1 MSEVLGYRW
10 SVWFK
15 RICVEQSNF
24 VFEDEDDARSNA
36 TDYLYRYLKERKE
49 AGCNDGE
56 IEDMF
61 DIEIT
66 EVLGEEEFE
75 DVGLDYFP

>member
-1 MSEVLGYRW
+1 MREVLGYRW

-15 RICVEQSNF
+15 SNCMKQSNI
-24 VFEDEDDARSNA
+24 VYDDEDDAAEDAKS
-36 TDYLYRYLKERKE
+36 YLLHYLEERKE

-56 IEDMF
+56 TEDMF
-61 DIEIT
+61 DIETT